1 MGVDGSIR
9 APTLLVTGTEA
20 WVTTVDETQAH
31 QVGAVGLVRDDT
43 VAWSPVADTL
53 AMVTAAGVE
62 LQPSDGGPS
71 RLLANAEGASS
82 LAWHPG

>member
-1 MGVDGSIR
+1 MR
-9 APTLLVTGTEA
+9 AIAVIATLGLLVTGTEA
-20 WVTTVDETQAH
+20 WAMTAEETNAH
-31 QVGAVGLVRDDT
+31 WVGALGLVRDDT

-71 RLLANAEGASS
+71 RLLANADGASR
-82 LAWHPG
+82 

>member
-1 MGVDGSIR
+1 MVAFATLALICSHRHRGVGDDGRGDER
-9 APTLLVTGTEA
+9 ALGGALGLVT
-20 WVTTVDETQAH
+20 
-31 QVGAVGLVRDDT
+31 DDT